1 MESDPVNIETDPV
14 IIEAALVTI
23 KIDTNFKTDPVTMEA
38 DLVTIESD
46 PVTIEHDLVTIKAA
60 PVTIKPRG
68 VDKATSR
75 METKATDRVGTKAT
89 GRVGTKA
96 IQKGLKAFFTKIK
109 YAPFRREDYIN
120 GAPHGQSSVGFRS
133 SPEQHLFY
141 RTHHYPGEGA
151 RPRTLE

>member
-1 MESDPVNIETDPV
+1 MESDLVTIETDPV
-14 IIEAALVTI
+14 IIKAALVTI

-38 DLVTIESD
+38 DLVTIQSD

-68 VDKATSR
+68 VAKATSR

-96 IQKGLKAFFTKIK
+96 IQKGLKAF
-109 YAPFRREDYIN
+109 
-120 GAPHGQSSVGFRS
+120 
-133 SPEQHLFY
+133 SPKLN
-141 RTHHYPGEGA
+141 TPPSGERA
-151 RPRTLE
+151 I